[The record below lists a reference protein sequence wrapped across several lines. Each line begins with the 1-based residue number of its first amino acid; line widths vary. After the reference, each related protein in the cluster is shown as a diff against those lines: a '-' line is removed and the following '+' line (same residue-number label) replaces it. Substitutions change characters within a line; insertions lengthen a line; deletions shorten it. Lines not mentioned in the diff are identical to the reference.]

1 MAVAHVVTG
10 PEREGGW
17 PKVTQRSGRCG
28 GGESR
33 NLGRMGLEPEELG
46 TAASQWEQ
54 SALEGPKGGLG
65 QGSRLQGGNGP
76 ELVARAVSGCILGAK
91 P

>member
-1 MAVAHVVTG
+1 M
-10 PEREGGW
+10 
-17 PKVTQRSGRCG
+17 

-33 NLGRMGLEPEELG
+33 NLGRMGLGVAGGAGLGLEPEELG

-65 QGSRLQGGNGP
+65 QGLRLQGGNGP